1 MNGAEL
7 MSNLID
13 ELDRARKFI
22 YEYLKNH
29 LTERETL
36 SEDEMLL
43 YDIQSDLD
51 RYYDYKD
58 SFDKV
63 LKGVEIDY

>member
-13 ELDRARKFI
+13 ELNRAREFI
-22 YEYLKNH
+22 YEYFENH
-29 LTERETL
+29 PTERETL

-43 YDIQSDLD
+43 SDIQSDLD
-51 RYYDYKD
+51 HYYDYKSD
-58 SFDKV
+58 FDIA
-63 LKGVEIDY
+63 LKNIEID